1 MCWLLILT
9 SFGFLKFW
17 VDFWCLPKIYIK
29 KKKKKE
35 RKKLI
40 HLKLGRKCA
49 EKKVI
54 TQSLENNNFL
64 KSIVLS
70 SIGLI
75 LKLTVYSDF

>member
-29 KKKKKE
+29 KKKKE
-35 RKKLI
+35 RKEETNPFKTWQ
-40 HLKLGRKCA
+40 KMCR
-49 EKKVI
+49 EK
-54 TQSLENNNFL
+54 SDYSENNNFL

-75 LKLTVYSDF
+75 LKLTVCSDF

>member
-35 RKKLI
+35 RKEGRKLI

-64 KSIVLS
+64 NQLYWVQ
-70 SIGLI
+70 
-75 LKLTVYSDF
+75 